1 MTHTLPV
8 APWRLFAVEV
18 RAVRRLSPSFVR
30 VTFTGPDLDRFAD
43 NGYDQRIKLALPL
56 PGQRGVY
63 LPQGPDWYAQWRALP
78 EHRRN
83 PIRTYTARA
92 VRPYRNEL
100 DVDLVLHG
108 DGGPASRWAHR
119 VRPGD
124 EIAIAGPD
132 AGYDGDHGGLEFRP
146 PAAGRLLLAGD
157 ETAVPA
163 ISGICER
170 LPLDAQGRVL
180 LEVPAAADVLPLLAP
195 PGVEVT
201 WLPRDGSRHGD
212 RLVDAVAAAAHE
224 LLRGRADLPLGVTAP
239 TSPGAAA
246 PVDVAAPTRAGTVA
260 PVDVAAPARAGT
272 VAPVD
277 DVDVDRAILWEVP
290 DALPSAPLYAWLAGE
305 AGVIRT
311 LRRHLVSDCGLDRRA
326 VAFMGYW
333 RQGRPDPST

>member
-1 MTHTLPV
+1 MINTLPV
-8 APWRLFAVEV
+8 APWRMFTVEV

-78 EHRRN
+78 EYRRN

-92 VRPYRNEL
+92 VRPQLNEL

-108 DGGPASRWAHR
+108 DGGPATRWAR
-119 VRPGD
+119 QVRLGD
-124 EIAIAGPD
+124 EIAILGPD
-132 AGYDGDHGGLEFRP
+132 AGYGGDHGGIEFRP
-146 PAAGRLLLAGD
+146 PSTGCLLLAGD

-170 LPLDAQGRVL
+170 LPSHAHGRVL
-180 LEVPAAADVLPLLAP
+180 LEVPAEQDALPLVSP

-201 WLPRDGSRHGD
+201 WLPRGTAPHGSR
-212 RLVDAVAAAAHE
+212 LVAAVTAAAGE
-224 LLRGRADLPLGVTAP
+224 LLTGTV
-239 TSPGAAA
+239 SPAAE
-246 PVDVAAPTRAGTVA
+246 PVDE
-260 PVDVAAPARAGT
+260 
-272 VAPVD
+272 
-277 DVDVDRAILWEVP
+277 VDVDREILWEVP
-290 DALPSAPLYAWLAGE
+290 DVIPTAPLYAWLAGE
-305 AGVIRT
+305 AAVIRT
-311 LRRHLVSDCGLDRRA
+311 LRRHLVAERGLDRRA

-333 RQGRPDPST
+333 RHGRADPS

>member
-1 MTHTLPV
+1 MTQTLPIT
-8 APWRLFAVEV
+8 PWRLFTVEV

-30 VTFTGPDLDRFAD
+30 VTFTGADLDRFAD

-92 VRPYRNEL
+92 VRAQLGEL

-108 DGGPASRWAHR
+108 DGGPATRWARR

-124 EIAIAGPD
+124 EVAIVGPD
-132 AGYDGDHGGLEFRP
+132 AGYDGDHGGIEFRP
-146 PAAGRLLLAGD
+146 PTSGELLLAGD

-163 ISGICER
+163 ISAILER
-170 LPLDAQGRVL
+170 LPLDARGRVL
-180 LEVPAAADVLPLLAP
+180 LEVPESTDALPLLTP

-201 WLPRDGSRHGD
+201 WLTRGDAEHGSRLVPAVREAAGRLLAD
-212 RLVDAVAAAAHE
+212 RQPV
-224 LLRGRADLPLGVTAP
+224 
-239 TSPGAAA
+239 GASLIAE
-246 PVDVAAPTRAGTVA
+246 
-260 PVDVAAPARAGT
+260 
-272 VAPVD
+272 
-277 DVDVDRAILWEVP
+277 VDVDTEILWECPTPPTAV
-290 DALPSAPLYAWLAGE
+290 PLYAWLAGE

-311 LRRHLVSDCGLDRRA
+311 LRRHLVVDCGMDRSA

-333 RQGRPDPST
+333 RHGRAA